1 MGNEERDRLL
11 QEGIAA
17 ARAGQKE
24 QARNL
29 LLQVIAL
36 DEEVEQAWL
45 WLSGV
50 VDDPEERQICLENVL
65 ALNPDNKA
73 AQDGL
78 RWLREQAVALAP
90 EPPAAPPPQQLRSQ
104 RATLVPSAAAAAPSA
119 GVESRL
125 PETRPVSPERAVTVE
140 IDPFGCPYCGG
151 PVSGEESRCDHC
163 RRLVFLRHRKR
174 EAGMELVWLVLMFL
188 LLGAVAWL
196 EGYLGS
202 QLVEAG
208 QLPQWLSRT
217 ALSLVIGPALFGAE
231 GVGELAR
238 FSDAVKLVNYGLTGL
253 CVLAAVGLALRF
265 RLAYFASFLLAG
277 FMVVVTLAAL
287 LARLTGWIPALLRL
301 GMVALSVKWLVD
313 AAPLFEWDTRYYNA
327 DTDQGLKND
336 LDYHNRALQYYGQR
350 MWAKAASHWKVAA
363 QLAPGQVQYR
373 ADLANAYL
381 RLGYPEAALAEVDKA
396 IDRVPEDEELRA
408 FRSSLVALAREE
420 SP

>member
-1 MGNEERDRLL
+1 
-11 QEGIAA
+11 
-17 ARAGQKE
+17 
-24 QARNL
+24 
-29 LLQVIAL
+29 
-36 DEEVEQAWL
+36 
-45 WLSGV
+45 
-50 VDDPEERQICLENVL
+50 
-65 ALNPDNKA
+65 
-73 AQDGL
+73 
-78 RWLREQAVALAP
+78 
-90 EPPAAPPPQQLRSQ
+90 
-104 RATLVPSAAAAAPSA
+104 
-119 GVESRL
+119 
-125 PETRPVSPERAVTVE
+125 
-140 IDPFGCPYCGG
+140 
-151 PVSGEESRCDHC
+151 
-163 RRLVFLRHRKR
+163 
-174 EAGMELVWLVLMFL
+174 MELVWLVLMFF
-188 LLGAVAWL
+188 LLGTVAWL

-208 QLPQWLSRT
+208 QLPQWLSHT
-217 ALSLVIGPALFGAE
+217 ALSLVIGPALFSAE

-238 FSDAVKLVNYGLTGL
+238 FSDAVKLVNYVLGSL
-253 CVLAAVGLALRF
+253 CVLAAMGLALRF

-287 LARLTGWIPALLRL
+287 LARLAGWIPALLRL

-327 DTDQGLKND
+327 DIDQDLRND

-396 IDRVPEDEELRA
+396 IDRVPDDEELRA

-420 SP
+420 SH